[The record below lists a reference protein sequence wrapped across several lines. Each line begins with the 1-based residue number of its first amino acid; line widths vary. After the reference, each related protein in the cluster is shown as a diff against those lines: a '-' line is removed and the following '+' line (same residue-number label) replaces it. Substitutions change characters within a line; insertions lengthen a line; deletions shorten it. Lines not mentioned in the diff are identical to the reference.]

1 MSIRVES
8 GFIFWISI
16 CLALAMMSA
25 AGCDKSPARDGSPAA
40 PPRPK
45 TVFGTATLRGSVKFV
60 GTPPPRA
67 EIPNEP
73 CHEGSTPLKDET
85 VIVNPNSTLA
95 NVFVYLE
102 NAPESDGSDR
112 APALLDQINCQYV
125 PHVVGVQVNQPLR
138 IRSSDPHT
146 LHNVHLIATKNPAMN
161 LSMTEAGKEQ
171 TVTFQHPEFIRAKC
185 DVHPWMTAYIGVFNS
200 PFFSVSSD
208 KDGSFEIDKIP
219 AGKYNLVA
227 WHEQYG
233 KVEQPIEIK
242 DGQNVSVTLTFKAP

>member
-1 MSIRVES
+1 LR
-8 GFIFWISI
+8 FWIFI
-16 CLALAMMSA
+16 LLAIGFVSVT
-25 AGCDKSPARDGSPAA
+25 GCDKSPAQNGSPTA

-45 TVFGTATLRGSVKFV
+45 TVFGTASVRGSVKFI

-73 CHEGSTPLKDET
+73 CHDGSTPLKDET

-102 NAPESDGSDR
+102 NATESDGSDR
-112 APALLDQINCQYV
+112 PPALLDQINCRYA
-125 PHVVGVQVNQPLR
+125 PHVIGVQVNQPLR

-146 LHNVHLIATKNPAMN
+146 LHNVHLIATRNPAMN
-161 LSMTEAGKEQ
+161 FGLTEAGAEK
-171 TVTFQHPEFIRAKC
+171 TVTFQNAEFIRAKC
-185 DVHPWMTAYIGVFNS
+185 DVHPWMTAYIGVFDS
-200 PFFSVSSD
+200 PFFSISSD

-219 AGKYNLVA
+219 PGKYKLVA

-233 KVEQPIEIK
+233 KMERPIEVK
-242 DGQNVSVTLTFKAP
+242 DGQKLDVTLTFKAP